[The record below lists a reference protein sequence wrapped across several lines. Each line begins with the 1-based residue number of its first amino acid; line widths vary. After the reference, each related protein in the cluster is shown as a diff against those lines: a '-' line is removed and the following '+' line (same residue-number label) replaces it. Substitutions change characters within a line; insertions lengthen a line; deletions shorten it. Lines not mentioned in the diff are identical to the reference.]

1 MPVSFS
7 VDRDTLW
14 GFLLTL
20 TRTGSALIFLP
31 MPGFQNVAQP
41 ARILLIVGSTFCL
54 FPVWSVA
61 VRADAGLGMVSS
73 VLLETSLGLLIGLTV
88 AFLFESFRFGAQ
100 LIAFQAGFGFAST
113 IDPQSEADSNILQV
127 MAEMAT
133 GLMFFSLGIHGQ
145 ILRMLGRSFGEFT
158 LTSPAAKA
166 SSVALILALGAKMFI
181 TAIKIALP
189 VVALVFLVNQALAA
203 LTRLQAHLQL
213 MTLAFPA
220 KILLTLLFL
229 TVILTRW
236 VGGFERLVTEM
247 FGRMLQLLAA

>member
-7 VDRDTLW
+7 VERDTLW

-31 MPGFQNVAQP
+31 MPGFQNIAEP

-54 FPVWSVA
+54 FPVWNAA
-61 VRADAGLGMVSS
+61 VQANAGLDIVTSI
-73 VLLETSLGLLIGLTV
+73 LFETSLGLLIGLTI

-113 IDPQSEADSNILQV
+113 IDPQSQADSNILQV
-127 MAEMAT
+127 MTEMAT

-166 SSVALILALGAKMFI
+166 SSVALVLILGAKMFV
-181 TAIKIALP
+181 AAVRLALP
-189 VVALVFLVNQALAA
+189 VVALVFLVDQALAA
-203 LTRLQAHLQL
+203 LTRLQTHMQL

-220 KILLTLLFL
+220 KILLTLFFL